1 MELLGFAADGG
12 AQLMDPEI
20 VLVVQDRFKVKL
32 PVWFPDLHAASLKL
46 QVLVTLGLRVNIR
59 KVIR

>member
-20 VLVVQDRFKVKL
+20 VLVVENTFKVKL
-32 PVWFPDLHAASLKL
+32 PIWFPDIHAASLKL
-46 QVLVTLGLRVNIR
+46 
-59 KVIR
+59 